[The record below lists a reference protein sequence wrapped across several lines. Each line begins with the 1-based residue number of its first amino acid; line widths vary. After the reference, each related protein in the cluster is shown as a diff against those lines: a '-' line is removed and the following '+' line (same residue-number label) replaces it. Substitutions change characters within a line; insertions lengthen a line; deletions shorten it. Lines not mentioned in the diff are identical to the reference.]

1 MNKLNIELT
10 NCFGIDSLKHE
21 FDFGKGNTF
30 SIYARNGLMKT
41 SFVKT
46 FQLIQQGKK
55 ENISDAIFGEPGSAI
70 VQIDGQDIEKKQVF
84 VVKSYESSY
93 ESDISSLLI
102 KGDIQTQLK
111 DVFKVRTKLLKALE
125 KDSGLKIK
133 RTSLGKTVYE
143 LEPTIVKDFDFNEKD
158 ILSNLMELASYE
170 PEIECSDIPYSVI
183 FDDTVL
189 KKIKDT
195 KFQEGIR
202 DFITSSDEIY
212 SSFEYLEK
220 GNLTLPKLKDLKKS
234 LVKDAFFV
242 KQNKVILSGQD
253 AITNSEALEQHISNI
268 ETKIQQTPAYK
279 AIENLLN
286 DSKGIVLKDII
297 ETNPEIIGFL
307 ALDKLQTLKK
317 CLWGS
322 YIRHN
327 SILFEELCD
336 KYNDFSEA
344 IDALEIDDTPWKKAL
359 DIFNQRFTVPFMMN
373 VVNLKGAIIGESV
386 PQVEF
391 SFKKGDTVKTID
403 RSKLEK
409 LDTLSQGEKRAL
421 YLLNII
427 FDIEQIKNTGEETL
441 LVIDDIADSFDY
453 KNKYA
458 IIEYLYELAQVSN
471 IYMLILTHNFDFYR
485 TVASRLSVNRSNRL
499 IADYSNDVLKLEVE
513 YYQDKPFKNWK
524 NNPKEKDIFALL
536 PFVRNLIEYGV
547 DQNISH
553 TGEDFLFL
561 TSLLHEKQD
570 SRRITFGDIE
580 PLYKH
585 YAGVTQFDASVG
597 TDVVVLSK
605 LYSVC
610 DDITTSDTKLE
621 NKIVLSI
628 GIRHKAEEY
637 IIQQI
642 HNYTGQLSWRK
653 NKQNYRGTNVEFMNF
668 VQNNRNQT
676 RELFNGYKQFGDA
689 DKIKI
694 LNEVNIMTPE
704 HIHVNSF
711 MYEPILDM
719 DIVELHRLYHTIKNL
734 I

>member
-1 MNKLNIELT
+1 MSQLNIELT
-10 NCFGIDSLKHE
+10 NCFGIDSLNHE

-41 SFVKT
+41 SFAKT

-610 DDITTSDTKLE
+610 DDITTFDTKLE

-668 VQNNRNQT
+668 VQNNGNQT

>member
-10 NCFGIDSLKHE
+10 NCFGIDSLNHE

-41 SFVKT
+41 SFAKT

-524 NNPKEKDIFALL
+524 NNTKEKDIFALL

-610 DDITTSDTKLE
+610 DDITTFDTKLE

-668 VQNNRNQT
+668 VQNNGNQT

>member
-41 SFVKT
+41 SFAKT

-458 IIEYLYELAQVSN
+458 IIEYLYELAQESN
-471 IYMLILTHNFDFYR
+471 IYMLIMTHNFDFYR
-485 TVASRLSVNRSNRL
+485 TVAGRIPVARENRL
-499 IADYSNDVLKLEVE
+499 VAECSDNNLKLEKE
-513 YYQDKPFKNWK
+513 FYQDKPFKNWK
-524 NNPKEKDIFALL
+524 NKPTDKYIFALL
-536 PFVRNLIEYGV
+536 PFVRNLIEFGV
-547 DQNISH
+547 DRNISN
-553 TGEDFLFL
+553 TESDYLFL
-561 TSLLHEKQD
+561 TSLLHEKDD
-570 SRRITFGDIE
+570 SMEITFGEIE
-580 PLYKH
+580 PLFQQ
-585 YAGVTQFDASVG
+585 YAGVNQFGESVEKSA
-597 TDVVVLSK
+597 TVLSK
-605 LYSVC
+605 LSSVC
-610 DDITTSDTKLE
+610 DNITTEDTKLE

-628 GIRHKAEEY
+628 GIRHKAEKY
-637 IIQQI
+637 MLQKIQ
-642 HNYTGQLSWRK
+642 NYTGQLRWKK
-653 NKQNYRGTNVEFMNF
+653 NKQDNTGLSAQFIEFVHNSS
-668 VQNNRNQT
+668 NQT
-676 RELFNGYKQFGDA
+676 RELFNGFKQFGNDEEV
-689 DKIKI
+689 KI

-704 HIHVNSF
+704 HIHINSF

-719 DIVELHRLYHTIKNL
+719 DIVELHRLYQTVKNL
-734 I
+734 

>member
-10 NCFGIDSLKHE
+10 NCFGIDSLNHE

-41 SFVKT
+41 SFAKT

-610 DDITTSDTKLE
+610 DDITTFDTKLE

-653 NKQNYRGTNVEFMNF
+653 NKQNYRGTNVEFMSF
-668 VQNNRNQT
+668 VQNNGNQT

>member
-10 NCFGIDSLKHE
+10 NCFGIDSLNHE

-41 SFVKT
+41 SFAKT

-610 DDITTSDTKLE
+610 DDITTFDTKLE

-668 VQNNRNQT
+668 VQNNGNQT

-719 DIVELHRLYHTIKNL
+719 DIVELYRLYHTIKNL

>member
-10 NCFGIDSLKHE
+10 NCFGIDSLNHE

-41 SFVKT
+41 SFAKT

-610 DDITTSDTKLE
+610 DDITTFDTKLE

-668 VQNNRNQT
+668 VQNNGNQT

-719 DIVELHRLYHTIKNL
+719 DIVELHRLYHTI
-734 I
+734 

>member
-41 SFVKT
+41 SFAKT

-220 GNLTLPKLKDLKKS
+220 GNPTLPKLKDLKKS

>member
-10 NCFGIDSLKHE
+10 NCFGIDSLNHE

-41 SFVKT
+41 SFAKT

-610 DDITTSDTKLE
+610 DDITASDTKLE

>member
-10 NCFGIDSLKHE
+10 NCFGIDSLNHE

-41 SFVKT
+41 SFAKT

-307 ALDKLQTLKK
+307 ALDNLQTLKK

-610 DDITTSDTKLE
+610 DDITTFDTKLE

-668 VQNNRNQT
+668 VQNNGNQT

>member
-10 NCFGIDSLKHE
+10 NCFGIDSLNHE

-41 SFVKT
+41 SFAKT

-610 DDITTSDTKLE
+610 DDITTFDTKLE

-668 VQNNRNQT
+668 VQNNGNQT

-704 HIHVNSF
+704 HIHANSF

>member
-41 SFVKT
+41 SFAKT

-719 DIVELHRLYHTIKNL
+719 VLLNYIDYITQ
-734 I
+734 

>member
-10 NCFGIDSLKHE
+10 NCFGIDSLNHE

-41 SFVKT
+41 SFAKT

-133 RTSLGKTVYE
+133 RTSLGKTVHE

-610 DDITTSDTKLE
+610 DDITTFDTKLE

-668 VQNNRNQT
+668 VQNNGNQT

>member
-10 NCFGIDSLKHE
+10 NCFGIDSLNHE

-41 SFVKT
+41 SFAKT

-409 LDTLSQGEKRAL
+409 LDTLSHGENRAL

-610 DDITTSDTKLE
+610 DDITTFDTKLE

-668 VQNNRNQT
+668 VQNNGNQT

>member
-1 MNKLNIELT
+1 M
-10 NCFGIDSLKHE
+10 
-21 FDFGKGNTF
+21 
-30 SIYARNGLMKT
+30 
-41 SFVKT
+41 
-46 FQLIQQGKK
+46 
-55 ENISDAIFGEPGSAI
+55 
-70 VQIDGQDIEKKQVF
+70 
-84 VVKSYESSY
+84 
-93 ESDISSLLI
+93 
-102 KGDIQTQLK
+102 
-111 DVFKVRTKLLKALE
+111 
-125 KDSGLKIK
+125 
-133 RTSLGKTVYE
+133 
-143 LEPTIVKDFDFNEKD
+143 
-158 ILSNLMELASYE
+158 
-170 PEIECSDIPYSVI
+170 
-183 FDDTVL
+183 
-189 KKIKDT
+189 
-195 KFQEGIR
+195 
-202 DFITSSDEIY
+202 
-212 SSFEYLEK
+212 EK
-220 GNLTLPKLKDLKKS
+220 GSLTLPKLKDLKKS

-327 SILFEELCD
+327 NVLFGELCD

-344 IDALEIDDTPWKKAL
+344 IDELEIDDTPWKKAL
-359 DIFNQRFTVPFMMN
+359 DIFNQRFTVPFVMN

-427 FDIEQIKNTGEETL
+427 FDIEQIKSTGEETL
-441 LVIDDIADSFDY
+441 LIIDDIADSFDY

-458 IIEYLYELAQVSN
+458 IIEYLYELAQESN

-499 IADYSNDVLKLEVE
+499 IADYSNNVLKLEVE

-524 NNPKEKDIFALL
+524 NNPKEKYIFALL

-547 DQNISH
+547 DQNISNK
-553 TGEDFLFL
+553 GEDFLFL

-570 SRRITFGDIE
+570 SRSITFGDIE
-580 PLYKH
+580 PLYKY
-585 YAGVTQFDASVG
+585 YAGVTQFDTSVG
-597 TDVVVLSK
+597 ASVVVLSK

-610 DDITTSDTKLE
+610 DNIATSDTKLE

-637 IIQQI
+637 MIQQI
-642 HNYTGQLSWRK
+642 NNYTGQLSWRK
-653 NKQNYRGTNVEFMNF
+653 NKQNYRGSNVEFMNF
-668 VQNNRNQT
+668 VQNNGNQT
-676 RELFNGYKQFGDA
+676 RELFNGYKQFGIDE
-689 DKIKI
+689 KIKV

-719 DIVELHRLYHTIKNL
+719 DIVELHRLYQAIKGL
-734 I
+734 

>member
-10 NCFGIDSLKHE
+10 NCFGIDSLNHE

-30 SIYARNGLMKT
+30 SIYARNVLMKT
-41 SFVKT
+41 SFAKT

-610 DDITTSDTKLE
+610 DDITTFDTKLE

-668 VQNNRNQT
+668 VQNNGNQT

>member
-41 SFVKT
+41 SFAKT

-170 PEIECSDIPYSVI
+170 PEIECSNIPYSVI

>member
-10 NCFGIDSLKHE
+10 NCFGIDSLNHE

-41 SFVKT
+41 SFAKT

-297 ETNPEIIGFL
+297 ETNPEIIGFF

-610 DDITTSDTKLE
+610 DDITTFDTKLE

-668 VQNNRNQT
+668 VQNNGNQT

>member
-10 NCFGIDSLKHE
+10 NCFGIDSLNHE

-30 SIYARNGLMKT
+30 SIYARNVLMKT
-41 SFVKT
+41 SFAKT

>member
-10 NCFGIDSLKHE
+10 NCFGIDSLNHE

-41 SFVKT
+41 SFAKT

-597 TDVVVLSK
+597 PDVVVLSK

-610 DDITTSDTKLE
+610 DDITTFDTKLE

-668 VQNNRNQT
+668 VQNNGNQT

>member
-10 NCFGIDSLKHE
+10 NCFGIDSLNHE

-41 SFVKT
+41 SFAKT

-585 YAGVTQFDASVG
+585 YAGVTQVDASVG

-610 DDITTSDTKLE
+610 DDITTFDTKLE

-668 VQNNRNQT
+668 VQNNGNQT

>member
-10 NCFGIDSLKHE
+10 NCFGIDSLNHE

-41 SFVKT
+41 SFAKT

-373 VVNLKGAIIGESV
+373 VVNLKGAIIEESV

-610 DDITTSDTKLE
+610 DDITTFDTKLE

-668 VQNNRNQT
+668 VQNNGNQT